1 MMNQMFGS
9 FQTGGRPE
17 SVVSEERLNEIFTV
31 QKTADLWNEI
41 LLHPNYDNMFGR
53 AARFISQKSGKPFSE
68 VNDFVEKTIKES
80 NVSDA
85 KNICA
90 QKGGTFDEAMQ
101 DVLQQFLDDLDK
113 KSAEE
118 IANVSSLIENLVDML
133 CFIEELHS

>member
-31 QKTADLWNEI
+31 QKTADLWKKI
-41 LLHPNYDNMFGR
+41 LLHPNYDSMFRR

-80 NVSDA
+80 
-85 KNICA
+85 KNKLSNLGMKI
-90 QKGGTFDEAMQ
+90 M
-101 DVLQQFLDDLDK
+101 LFLVMLNYL
-113 KSAEE
+113 S
-118 IANVSSLIENLVDML
+118 ILIVSSDL
-133 CFIEELHS
+133 